1 MIEYRIGDL
10 FEQTDLKAFAHGCNC
25 AGVMGAGIAVE
36 FKKRYPNMFELYRT
50 FCKGGAIVL
59 GDCFTWTDVPS
70 ETVIF
75 NLMTQPSWKAG
86 AILAAIEKSVSEMCI
101 RANDLGI
108 KRIGMPVIGCGL
120 GGLSWE
126 EVGPLMER
134 LSEDYDVTFVVVK
147 LYP

>member
-10 FEQTDLKAFAHGCNC
+10 FEQTDLKALAHGCNC

-36 FKKRYPNMFELYRT
+36 FKKRYPNMFELYRV

-59 GDCFTWTDVPS
+59 GDCLAWTDVPT

-75 NLMTQPSWKAG
+75 NLMTQPSYKSG
-86 AILAAIEKSVSEMCI
+86 AILSAIEKSAEDMMY
-101 RANDLGI
+101 RAVDLGI
-108 KRIGMPVIGCGL
+108 SKIGMPFIGCGL

-126 EVGPLMER
+126 EVGPVFEK
-134 LSEDYDVTFVVVK
+134 LSEKYSVTLVVVK
-147 LYP
+147 LYA